1 MPVRESVPC
10 GHSKMMGLGSSSS
23 DISALTLRAE
33 AQHLSSFPGMSEHQ
47 ESLPSR
53 EGGGVHGGWQ
63 NDGFREEEEKRKVT
77 AEPSGFGSCTQV
89 EAQEHCLA
97 G

>member
-1 MPVRESVPC
+1 M
-10 GHSKMMGLGSSSS
+10 
-23 DISALTLRAE
+23 
-33 AQHLSSFPGMSEHQ
+33 
-47 ESLPSR
+47 
-53 EGGGVHGGWQ
+53 HGGWQ
-63 NDGFREEEEKRKVT
+63 NDGFREEEKKRKVT